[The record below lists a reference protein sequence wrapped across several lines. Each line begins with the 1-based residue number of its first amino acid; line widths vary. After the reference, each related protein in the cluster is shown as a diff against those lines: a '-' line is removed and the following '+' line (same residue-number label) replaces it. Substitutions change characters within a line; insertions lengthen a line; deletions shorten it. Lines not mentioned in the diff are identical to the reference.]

1 MLLLHL
7 TIFLIIMV
15 FFPSLNITYYEEH
28 TIDYSQIDE
37 DNFRMDVTTES
48 PSVYNFP
55 STANS
60 PSPSLLSNSL
70 TIGAKKKKLREV
82 DYLVDAMKS
91 SCCSNHCL
99 WHVNVSGVLL
109 IIFLNFDRVFG
120 A

>member
-7 TIFLIIMV
+7 MIFIIIMV
-15 FFPSLNITYYEEH
+15 FCHSLNIIYYEEH
-28 TIDYSQIDE
+28 TINYSQVDE

-60 PSPSLLSNSL
+60 PSLSLLSNNL
-70 TIGAKKKKLREV
+70 TIGAKRKKLREV
-82 DYLVDAMKS
+82 DYLVDAMKF

-99 WHVNVSGVLL
+99 WYVNVSGVV
-109 IIFLNFDRVFG
+109 D
-120 A
+120 